1 LRPDLQVVDLR
12 GNVNTRI
19 RKMQD
24 GDYEAIILA
33 CAGMERL
40 GFEKLITETLAAP
53 QWLPAPTQGTIGIQ
67 YGENDARTR
76 ALLQP
81 LNHADTALRTQAE
94 RGVARRL
101 QGSCQVP
108 LAVFAEIEGEQL
120 RLQALV
126 GEADGSRLLR
136 DQRIG
141 KLSELETLVE
151 DLAAEL
157 LRQGADQIIGRARS
171 RG

>member
-1 LRPDLQVVDLR
+1 
-12 GNVNTRI
+12 
-19 RKMQD
+19 
-24 GDYEAIILA
+24 
-33 CAGMERL
+33 
-40 GFEKLITETLAAP
+40 
-53 QWLPAPTQGTIGIQ
+53 
-67 YGENDARTR
+67 
-76 ALLQP
+76 LLQP